1 MPSPFPG
8 MNPYLE
14 TPELWSEVHSRL
26 IVAIADMIA
35 APLRPNYYVA
45 IEKRTYLS
53 EPENSVLVGIPDVSI
68 FSKGS
73 TPQKAEATATVT
85 ATLSSP
91 QKPLTVTVPLVEEVR
106 ESYLEIREGTTKSV
120 ITTIELLFLKNKR
133 SGEGRNAYL
142 RKRQQVLASYTHLI
156 EIDLLR
162 SGKPMPI
169 QGSEVTTDYRI
180 LISRENRRPTAQLY
194 AFNVQDCIPVFA
206 LPLKLGDT
214 EPLVE
219 LKPILD
225 GVYDRA
231 GFDLRIDY
239 TQSIQP
245 PLLEEDAT
253 WANALLRHKGL
264 T

>member
-53 EPENSVLVGIPDVSI
+53 ER
-68 FSKGS
+68 S

-106 ESYLEIREGTTKSV
+106 ESYLEI
-120 ITTIELLFLKNKR
+120 
-133 SGEGRNAYL
+133 
-142 RKRQQVLASYTHLI
+142 
-156 EIDLLR
+156 
-162 SGKPMPI
+162 
-169 QGSEVTTDYRI
+169 
-180 LISRENRRPTAQLY
+180 
-194 AFNVQDCIPVFA
+194 
-206 LPLKLGDT
+206 
-214 EPLVE
+214 
-219 LKPILD
+219 
-225 GVYDRA
+225 
-231 GFDLRIDY
+231 
-239 TQSIQP
+239 
-245 PLLEEDAT
+245 
-253 WANALLRHKGL
+253 
-264 T
+264 